1 MGVFSR
7 FKDIV
12 GSNLNAILDR
22 AEDPLKMIR
31 LMIQEME
38 ETLVEM
44 KSSCAEVM
52 ANRKKVSREMEL
64 AEEAARRWEERA
76 AMAVEKDRDDLAREA
91 LIEKSA
97 MLERVESLQKE
108 AEGLDE
114 VVEAA
119 RADIERLEEK
129 LKAAKEKQRVLAARH
144 ERAGNSLRAGRQIRK
159 ADSTDAIVRF
169 DKFESRIERLEAEA
183 ELAHTRTGASLDK
196 TFEGLER
203 EESLEKE
210 LAELKARSGKGKAA
224 KKSGKSE

>member
-129 LKAAKEKQRVLAARH
+129 LQAAKEKQRVLAARH

>member
-52 ANRKKVSREMEL
+52 AARKKIGREMDV
-64 AEEAARRWEERA
+64 AEAAAKRWEERA
-76 AMAVEKDRDDLAREA
+76 ALAVDKGRDDLAREA
-91 LIEKSA
+91 LVEKNS
-97 MLERVESLQKE
+97 MLDRVRALEDE
-108 AEGLDE
+108 AAGLDD
-114 VVEAA
+114 VIEAA

-129 LKAAKEKQRVLAARH
+129 LNSAKDKQRVLAARH
-144 ERAGNSLRAGRQIRK
+144 ERAGNSIRAGRQIRK
-159 ADSTDAIVRF
+159 ADSTEAIVRF

-183 ELAHTRTGASLDK
+183 ELAHRTTEKSLEK

-203 EESLEKE
+203 DEALEKE
-210 LAELKARSGKGKAA
+210 LAELKAKAGKGKAA
-224 KKSGKSE
+224 KSGKSE